1 MNNSSHINEHTEDN
15 ILFRLITE
23 GNKMAFTLVYERY
36 NKMLYILAVRY
47 LKDRYM
53 AEDAVQQTFTR
64 LWEYRSD
71 IYISV
76 SLRNYLYT
84 MTKNHIL
91 NVIRNANNE
100 IIHNYEIAQSS
111 DIGEDNLFEMIE
123 KKELMSIFY
132 KGIELLPEQKR
143 TVCLLK
149 MEEKISN
156 QEIAQKMNISINT
169 VKTHYAQAIKQL
181 RTYIE
186 KMLIII
192 MLLILS

>member
-91 NVIRNANNE
+91 NIIRNANNE
-100 IIHNYEIAQSS
+100 ITHNYEIAQSS